1 MTNKETWNRYAVIGE
16 EILYNVAYQNA
27 FGRHANFETFATAV
41 STLFRCITGDGWTDL
56 MAECCYGLYS
66 YGLYS
71 YDVHS
76 YGRRL
81 DRSHG

>member
-66 YGLYS
+66 Y
-71 YDVHS
+71 DVHS